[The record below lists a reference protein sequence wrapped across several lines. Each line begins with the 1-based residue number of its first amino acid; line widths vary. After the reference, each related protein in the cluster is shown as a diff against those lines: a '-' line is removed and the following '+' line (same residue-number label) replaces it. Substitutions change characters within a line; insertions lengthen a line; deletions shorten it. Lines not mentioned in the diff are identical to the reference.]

1 MKDLPI
7 RTAIAV
13 ILLGLLFCVIY
24 FGGLVQAIVLSIFC
38 AISVFEL
45 GAMFRRR
52 DIRPCVIPQALLAAT
67 QFITV
72 YLCEVY
78 KLSLGYVALLYIAAF
93 IAIIIERILNPRRTA
108 LDSIAALF
116 ITIYPV
122 ALLLC
127 MGLIGYGRSDF
138 SRIAM
143 FTIFSGPCMAD
154 NTAYFV
160 GSWLGKR
167 KLCPAI
173 SPNKTVAGAIGG
185 VIGGVLGGVLSFF
198 VQKLWGFDIP
208 LYAHLVIGLIGGII
222 GQFGDLFASTF
233 KRWSGIKDYG
243 HILPGHGGITDRLDS
258 TMMFAP
264 VVMIIFKLFIR

>member
-1 MKDLPI
+1 MKDLPV
-7 RTAIAV
+7 RTVIAV
-13 ILLGLLFCVIY
+13 LLLGLLFLVIY
-24 FGGLVQAIVLSIFC
+24 LGGLVQAIVLSVFC

-45 GAMFRRR
+45 GAMFRRK
-52 DIRPCVIPQALLAAT
+52 DIRPFVIPQAALAAT
-67 QFITV
+67 QFIMA
-72 YLCEVY
+72 YLCEMY
-78 KLSLGYVALLYIAAF
+78 KLSLAYVALLYIAAF
-93 IAIIIERILNPRRTA
+93 AAIIIERIINPRRTA
-108 LDSIAALF
+108 LDSIASLF
-116 ITIYPV
+116 IMIYPV
-122 ALLLC
+122 VLLLS
-127 MGLIGYGRSDF
+127 MGLIGYGRDDF

-143 FTIFSGPCMAD
+143 FSIFSGPCMAD

-160 GSWLGKR
+160 GSWIGKR

-173 SPNKTVAGAIGG
+173 SPNKTVAGAVGG

-208 LYAHLVIGLIGGII
+208 LYIHLIIGFLGGII

-258 TMMFAP
+258 AMLFAP
-264 VVMIIFKLFIR
+264 VVMIIFKLFVR